1 MPGTTLSEYSN
12 VWHDEDCLLSLSGIQ
27 HLAFCERQW
36 ALIHLERQWAE
47 NQRTVE
53 GRHLHERVHNPFLCD
68 GVRGRL
74 VARAVPLVSRR
85 LGLYGQAD
93 VVEFR
98 PASLEEGGV
107 PLTGRGG
114 LWFPS
119 PVEYK
124 RGKPK
129 RDERDEVQL
138 CAQAMC
144 LEEMME
150 TTLPDGDLYYGQTR
164 RRTRVRFTAELRRR
178 VEELSRRMHELCKAG
193 LTPPATKGTRCRL
206 CSLMDVCLPGIT
218 RRPRSVTGYI
228 RRFLAESDQETEE

>member
-1 MPGTTLSEYSN
+1 MDAGYA
-12 VWHDEDCLLSLSGIQ
+12 EDCLLPLSGIQ

-36 ALIHLERQWAE
+36 ALIHVERQWAE

-53 GRHLHERVHNPFLCD
+53 GHYLHERAHNPFLFD
-68 GVRGRL
+68 EVRGRL
-74 VARAVPLVSRR
+74 VARAVPLASRR
-85 LGLYGQAD
+85 LGVYGQAD
-93 VVEFR
+93 VVESR
-98 PASLEEGGV
+98 PASREEGGV
-107 PLTGRGG
+107 PLPGQDGFW
-114 LWFPS
+114 LPS

-144 LEEMME
+144 LEEMLG
-150 TTLPDGDLYYGQTR
+150 TVLPDGDLYYGQTR
-164 RRTRVRFTAELRRR
+164 RRTHVRFTAELRHR
-178 VEELSRRMHELCKAG
+178 VEELSRRMHELFGAG

-206 CSLMDVCLPGIT
+206 CSLVDVCLPGIT

-228 RRFLAESDQETEE
+228 RRSLAEPGDETEE